1 MKTNN
6 DNQSHCYMG
15 SEYAFNFRE
24 QLITVI
30 GLARDFS
37 GNRDSEQGVNYTV
50 STSVDMMDL

>member
-1 MKTNN
+1 
-6 DNQSHCYMG
+6 MG

-50 STSVDMMDL
+50 SISVDMMEL

>member
-1 MKTNN
+1 MTIRVY
-6 DNQSHCYMG
+6 CYMG

-30 GLARDFS
+30 GLPIYFS

>member
-1 MKTNN
+1 
-6 DNQSHCYMG
+6 MG

-30 GLARDFS
+30 GLSIYFS